1 MFFCGTC
8 VAGYKHSADNTYVIT
23 DNANSLVI
31 ENGVFDHLY
40 VTRSVEDQGEDFP
53 SWDYDTIMSADLDG
67 SLRGGNISYMIRQIS
82 SIRIKR
88 RRTGSYNW
96 VTLFDVPVHEA
107 KDLEFE
113 RYDRYAANGVGYEYA
128 LVPVVDNKEGYVN
141 KNGITPHFVGCF
153 LFEKEVGYSSDLEL
167 EKGTITRNG
176 QSNTVVPLS
185 GKYPVV
191 IRNGDADY
199 DSGQFKMMFLP
210 RGSDGEYMTEGAYE
224 YREEIKIF
232 LNNGRPKIMKLTD
245 GRVWMVSITN
255 GVTED
260 NDTIEGYVHHSFDWV
275 EIGDPE
281 NSRVLYDN
289 NFIDCDVE
297 G

>member
-23 DNANSLVI
+23 DDANSLII

-40 VTRSVEDQGEDFP
+40 VTRSVEDQEEDFP

-67 SLRGGNISYMIRQIS
+67 NLRGGNISYMIQQIN

-167 EKGTITRNG
+167 E
-176 QSNTVVPLS
+176 
-185 GKYPVV
+185 
-191 IRNGDADY
+191 
-199 DSGQFKMMFLP
+199 
-210 RGSDGEYMTEGAYE
+210 
-224 YREEIKIF
+224 
-232 LNNGRPKIMKLTD
+232 
-245 GRVWMVSITN
+245 
-255 GVTED
+255 
-260 NDTIEGYVHHSFDWV
+260 
-275 EIGDPE
+275 
-281 NSRVLYDN
+281 
-289 NFIDCDVE
+289 
-297 G
+297 